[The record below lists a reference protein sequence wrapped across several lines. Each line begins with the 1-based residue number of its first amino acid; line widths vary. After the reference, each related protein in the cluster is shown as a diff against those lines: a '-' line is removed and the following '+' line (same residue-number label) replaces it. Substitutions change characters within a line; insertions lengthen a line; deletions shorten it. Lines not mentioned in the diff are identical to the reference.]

1 MQKLNY
7 ISNYLY
13 NLDYN
18 FQITIQEFLIVL
30 EINSELIKN
39 HLKRL

>member
-7 ISNYLY
+7 ISNSLY
-13 NLDYN
+13 HLDYN